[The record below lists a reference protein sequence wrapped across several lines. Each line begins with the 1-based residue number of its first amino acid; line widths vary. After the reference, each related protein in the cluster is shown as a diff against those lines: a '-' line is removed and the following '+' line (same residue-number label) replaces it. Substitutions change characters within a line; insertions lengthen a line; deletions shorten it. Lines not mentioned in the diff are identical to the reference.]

1 MRRILFL
8 VTWMCAVPVSLT
20 PAADWPMWRHDPAR
34 SGAAVDALPST
45 LSVAWWRDLPAN
57 HIAWGEDPRIQFD
70 ATHEPRW
77 IRVRVRCAGS
87 SSPTGR
93 FALPRWRKTAE
104 STLVPTTAICIVWRS
119 LPEN

>member
-70 ATHEPRW
+70 ATHEPIVVGQTLLVASSRTDSITALDTRSGQVRW
-77 IRVRVRCAGS
+77 
-87 SSPTGR
+87 
-93 FALPRWRKTAE
+93 
-104 STLVPTTAICIVWRS
+104 
-119 LPEN
+119 